1 MSLLVIG
8 TVAYDGLETP
18 FGIRERIL
26 GGSAT
31 YIGLSASYLT
41 KPVHLVSVVG
51 DDFEQAHIDM
61 LNQHNVITEGL
72 EVMKGQK
79 TFFWKGKYHIDMN
92 SRDTL
97 ETQLN
102 VLEHFNPKV
111 PKSAKNCDI
120 VMLGNL
126 VPAIQMSV
134 LDQLEVAPKLVVMDT
149 MNLWIENTPDD
160 LRKMLTRVDV
170 LTINDEEARL
180 LSGEHNLVKAAK
192 AIRTMG
198 PKILILKKGEH
209 GALLFGAEGEI
220 FFAPALPMADVVDP
234 TGAGDTF
241 AGGFV
246 GYLDSV
252 GDYSFD
258 SMKRGLMYA
267 ATMASFCVEAFGP
280 ERIMN
285 LTQDEIRARRA
296 DFAQLIKV
304 S

>member
-61 LNQHNVITEGL
+61 LNQHHVITEGL

-160 LRKMLTRVDV
+160 LRKMLARVDV

-258 SMKRGLMYA
+258 SMKRGLMVA

>member
-61 LNQHNVITEGL
+61 LNQHHVITEGL

-134 LDQLEVAPKLVVMDT
+134 LDQLDVAPKLVVMDT

-170 LTINDEEARL
+170 LTI
-180 LSGEHNLVKAAK
+180 
-192 AIRTMG
+192 TT
-198 PKILILKKGEH
+198 KKH
-209 GALLFGAEGEI
+209 
-220 FFAPALPMADVVDP
+220 
-234 TGAGDTF
+234 
-241 AGGFV
+241 
-246 GYLDSV
+246 
-252 GDYSFD
+252 
-258 SMKRGLMYA
+258 
-267 ATMASFCVEAFGP
+267 AF
-280 ERIMN
+280 
-285 LTQDEIRARRA
+285 
-296 DFAQLIKV
+296 
-304 S
+304 

>member
-8 TVAYDGLETP
+8 TVAFDGLETP

-61 LNQHNVITEGL
+61 LNQHHVITEGL

-134 LDQLEVAPKLVVMDT
+134 LDQLDAAPKLVVMDT

-258 SMKRGLMYA
+258 SMKRGLMVA

>member
-1 MSLLVIG
+1 MSVLVIG

-18 FGIRERIL
+18 FGVRERIL

-51 DDFEQAHIDM
+51 EDFEQAHIDM
-61 LNQHNVITEGL
+61 LNRHNVRTEGL
-72 EVMKGQK
+72 EVMGGQK
-79 TFFWKGKYHIDMN
+79 TFFWKGKYHLDMN

-97 ETQLN
+97 DTQLN

-111 PKSAKNCDI
+111 PDSAKNCD
-120 VMLGNL
+120 VLMLGNL

-134 LDQLEVAPKLVVMDT
+134 VEQLPTRPKLVVMDT

-160 LRKMLTRVDV
+160 LRKMLTKVDV
-170 LTINDEEARL
+170 LTVNDEEARQ
-180 LSGEHNLVKAAK
+180 LSGEHNLVKAAR
-192 AIRTMG
+192 AIRAMG

-209 GALLFGAEGEI
+209 GALLFGENDEI
-220 FFAPALPMADVVDP
+220 FFAPALPLADVVDP

-280 ERIMN
+280 ERMMD
-285 LTQDEIRARRA
+285 LTDEAIRARRA
-296 DFAQLIKV
+296 DFSQLIQV
-304 S
+304 G